1 MEVLFGTCSEN
12 CAGYCR
18 MHQCGL
24 TAKQIRGK
32 NCLGKNCWY
41 LQRNEEHEWWAQ
53 RERTKE
59 KRKNRKVRIENMIGG
74 SAIE

>member
-18 MHQCGL
+18 RHQCGL

-41 LQRNEEHEWWAQ
+41 LQKNEEHEWWAQ